1 MFSMSSKLTDT
12 ELDAWQALLHTHH
25 QLTNTLDAELGSEHC
40 LSLGDYDVL
49 VRLARAPERSLRMAE
64 LAQRVMISPSG
75 LTRVVD
81 GLVKERL
88 VERRRDGADARVVLA
103 RLTDQGRDRV
113 RKAAQTHLRG
123 IRRHFTARLTEK
135 QLRDVATA
143 LQVICGPHQPH

>member
-1 MFSMSSKLTDT
+1 MSSKLTET
-12 ELDAWQALLHTHH
+12 EMDAWQALLHTHH
-25 QLTNTLDAELGSEHC
+25 QLTNTLDAELRSEHC

-81 GLVKERL
+81 GLVKEGL
-88 VERRRDGADARVVLA
+88 VERQRGGADARVVLA
-103 RLTDQGRDRV
+103 QLTDKGRDRV
-113 RKAAQTHLRG
+113 RKAAQTHLQG
-123 IRRHFTARLTEK
+123 IRQHFTARLTER
-135 QLRDVATA
+135 QLRDVAAA